1 MTDVIHVCR
10 FPSQAVHILY
20 YPQPRQIGTLWPK
33 TKSRD
38 FYLRSPAMTLQTK
51 WTRTMSTLQE
61 SLYTL
66 LQALKKQGF
75 CSGTKGSFN
84 SLTRI
89 SFSSSCSTVVVAKT
103 RVFPRVSI
111 PGTLSLH
118 FNHLK
123 RQWGEFSAATSA
135 ESSTIYC
142 LQLSAQFPIELEA
155 FYSFITPQG
164 NRHGCTPTL
173 VQPIA
178 FFWIIS
184 MYFHK
189 HHIAWP

>member
-1 MTDVIHVCR
+1 
-10 FPSQAVHILY
+10 
-20 YPQPRQIGTLWPK
+20 
-33 TKSRD
+33 
-38 FYLRSPAMTLQTK
+38 
-51 WTRTMSTLQE
+51 MSTLQE
-61 SLYTL
+61 PLSIL
-66 LQALKKQGF
+66 LQALKRQGF
-75 CSGTKGSFN
+75 CSGTKGGFN

-89 SFSSSCSTVVVAKT
+89 SFSSSCSTIVVAKT
-103 RVFPRVSI
+103 RVFQRVSI
-111 PGTLSLH
+111 PGTTFSP
-118 FNHLK
+118 FQSPLK
-123 RQWGEFSAATSA
+123 DKGGEFSTATLA

-142 LQLSAQFPIELEA
+142 LQLSAKFPIELEA

>member
-1 MTDVIHVCR
+1 VEQRAALI
-10 FPSQAVHILY
+10 Q
-20 YPQPRQIGTLWPK
+20 
-33 TKSRD
+33 
-38 FYLRSPAMTLQTK
+38 SP
-51 WTRTMSTLQE
+51 E
-61 SLYTL
+61 SLSHHL
-66 LQALKKQGF
+66 AAQLWWQNKSLSK
-75 CSGTKGSFN
+75 SFN
-84 SLTRI
+84 SWHYSLSI
-89 SFSSSCSTVVVAKT
+89 SITF
-103 RVFPRVSI
+103 
-111 PGTLSLH
+111 
-118 FNHLK
+118 K
-123 RQWGEFSAATSA
+123 RQWGEFCAATSG

-142 LQLSAQFPIELEA
+142 LQLSAKFPIELEA

>member
-75 CSGTKGSFN
+75 CSRTKGSFN

-89 SFSSSCSTVVVAKT
+89 SFSSSCSTVVVPKT

-111 PGTLSLH
+111 PGTTLSPFQSPLKDNGENSLQQPQENH
-118 FNHLK
+118 QQYIVFNSQLNFQLNWRHSIHSSHSK
-123 RQWGEFSAATSA
+123 ATGMAALPLLYSPLLSFG
-135 ESSTIYC
+135 SSPCI
-142 LQLSAQFPIELEA
+142 
-155 FYSFITPQG
+155 FINIT
-164 NRHGCTPTL
+164 
-173 VQPIA
+173 
-178 FFWIIS
+178 
-184 MYFHK
+184 
-189 HHIAWP
+189 